1 MNRGF
6 TLIEMV
12 VVVGIIA
19 VVSSVTL
26 TNYAKFGGQI
36 LLRNLAYD
44 MALTIRQAQVYGIS
58 ARTFFDAPFAAGHGV
73 SFDLSVDTTSF
84 RLYTDTNEDAFYS
97 LAGTELIE
105 LYTIGRGY
113 RIRQICVSNNS
124 SEYCDATKLD
134 ILFKRP
140 EPDAIIRGDRGSGFG
155 RYNRARII
163 VISPQGSEL
172 AVLVEASGQISI
184 QRI

>member
-6 TLIEMV
+6 TLIEMIV
-12 VVVGIIA
+12 VIGIIA

-26 TNYAKFGGQI
+26 TSYSKFGGQI

-44 MALTIRQAQVYGIS
+44 MPLTIRQAQVHGIS
-58 ARTFFDAPFAAGHGV
+58 ARTFNNAPFAVGHGV
-73 SFDLSVDTTSF
+73 SFNLMASNNSF
-84 RLYTDTNEDAFYS
+84 NLYTDANGDAFYS
-97 LAGTELIE
+97 LAGSELIE
-105 LYTIGRGY
+105 LYAIGRGY
-113 RIRQICVSNNS
+113 RIDRICVDNGV
-124 SEYCDATKLD
+124 EYCDATNVD

-140 EPDAIIRGDRGSGFG
+140 EPDAIIRGDRGSGFD
-155 RYNRARII
+155 RYNRTK
-163 VISPQGSEL
+163 VVLISPQGSEL